1 MIPKVFYM
9 FCKGDSMKK
18 AFPILLTLALFFGAC
33 AQNKF
38 PAKDVTVII
47 PNAPGGGTDRSVR
60 GLLDIAKKYTGAK
73 FIVENRPG
81 AATAIGTAA
90 IANAKPDGYT
100 IGAATVELAMLPHI
114 NQMPVD
120 HTAFKPLVF
129 TIGEP
134 GVITVKS
141 DDARFKTAQ
150 EFIAYAKA
158 NPKKIKIGTTGV
170 NSIWYVAAVQLQKA
184 LGIEFTIVPYEK
196 GSADAVAALVGGHV
210 DCTSVGPATVK
221 SQVDAKILSMLAIIT
236 PERSPLFPEL
246 PTIAEVVPGVKPF
259 AIRAWAAIVIP
270 AKVPQD
276 VYEYWKDV
284 FTKAAKDP
292 DFEKYLR
299 DQSLIMPIGMDDAA
313 KVIAEDSAIY
323 KEILQSLQAK

>member
-1 MIPKVFYM
+1 
-9 FCKGDSMKK
+9 MKK
-18 AFPILLTLALFFGAC
+18 LFLIFTATVFFGAC
-33 AQNKF
+33 AQQRF

-60 GLLDIAKKYTGAK
+60 GLIDIAKKYTPAK

-90 IANAKPDGYT
+90 IANANPDGYT

-114 NQMPVD
+114 GQMPVD

-134 GVITVKS
+134 GVITIKAN
-141 DDARFKTAQ
+141 DPRFKTAQ

-158 NPKKIKIGTTGV
+158 NPRKIKIGTTGV
-170 NSIWYVAAVQLQKA
+170 NSIWYVAAIQLQKS
-184 LGIEFTIVPYEK
+184 LGIEFTVVPYEK

-221 SQVDAKILSMLAIIT
+221 SQIDAGILSMIAIIT
-236 PERSPLFPEL
+236 PERSPLFPDL
-246 PTIAEVVPGVKPF
+246 PTIAEAAPGVEPF
-259 AIRAWAAIVIP
+259 AIRAWAAIVVP
-270 AKVPQD
+270 AKVSPE
-276 VYEYWKDV
+276 VHEYWLDV

-292 DFEKYLR
+292 EFEKYLK
-299 DQSLIMPIGMDDAA
+299 DQSLIIPVGMDDAA